1 MFDAEKKAK
10 AVAAVSELCLNCK
23 QEEHSEDCPW
33 GKAMAAVEAL
43 PTK

>member
-10 AVAAVSELCLNCK
+10 AVAAVSELCFNCK
-23 QEEHSEDCPW
+23 PEEHSDDCPLA
-33 GKAMAAVEAL
+33 KAMAAVEAL